1 MDTLPSWGAY
11 RNCRTACGGGG
22 EDREGKDGKPLGPS
36 REEAGQATIDNVP
49 TVMNQFTLWASV
61 SSSVECGTYCSGNG
75 R

>member
-1 MDTLPSWGAY
+1 MW
-11 RNCRTACGGGG
+11 GG

-75 R
+75 RKKNSSQVGRSDFHK